1 MKDETLEIN
10 FSSERAVKAREILNI
25 VAAALKEK
33 GYNPV
38 NQIAGYLMSGDPT
51 YITSFNGARKAIRQ
65 LERDEII
72 EELVKNYILAIN
84 E

>member
-1 MKDETLEIN
+1 MKGETIDYN
-10 FSSERAVKAREILNI
+10 FLSEKEDKAREIISI

>member
-1 MKDETLEIN
+1 MNGETLELNI
-10 FSSERAVKAREILNI
+10 SSEKADKAREILNI
-25 VAAALKEK
+25 VATALKEK

-72 EELVKNYILAIN
+72 EELVKSYILAIN